1 MSERR
6 IGVYLIL
13 IGSLGMA
20 FATGRTFFFNV
31 AYLFGALLIGSW
43 LWARTSTFGVR
54 IARRTPTRQTAVG
67 RSFDEQ
73 LSVINIS
80 WLPKLWLEVRDGS
93 TLPNHHVS
101 RVATLLWPRGKQE
114 WSVQT
119 VCSTRGQ
126 FTLGPMTL
134 VGGDPFGLFQSTRRL
149 SATASVLVYPASV
162 PVESFIALAG
172 EMSGGDSDRR
182 KAQFVTT
189 NAAGIRDYQPG
200 DSMNRIHWRSS
211 ARRDQL
217 LVKEFEIDPLG
228 DVWLWLDLSAQS
240 LVDALSLSTPLPYP
254 SAYLSESQPYIPP
267 STEEYAI
274 VIAASLA
281 RYFLTADR
289 ALGFI
294 THCPNRVMLPP
305 DRGARQLIKVQET
318 LALAHSGAYG
328 NAPGSGLTLAQ
339 AMVADGHAP
348 SRGSTVVVVSADL
361 SPAWGAE
368 AYRIKQ
374 RGAKISAVLIDP
386 SSFGSAEHADDQAIR
401 LENGG
406 IVTRVVRY
414 GDNLSAALAG

>member
-6 IGVYLIL
+6 IGVYLLL
-13 IGSLGMA
+13 IGSLGMG
-20 FATGRTFFFNV
+20 FVTGRAFFFNV

-43 LWARTSTFGVR
+43 LWARTSTFGVQ

-67 RSFDEQ
+67 RTFDEQ
-73 LSVINIS
+73 LSVINTS

-93 TLPNHHVS
+93 TLPDHHVS
-101 RVATLLWPRGKQE
+101 RVSTLLWPRGKQE
-114 WSVQT
+114 WSAQT

-134 VGGDPFGLFQSTRRL
+134 VGGDPFGLFQSKRQLT
-149 SATASVLVYPASV
+149 ATASVLVFPASV
-162 PVESFIALAG
+162 PVESFVAMSG
-172 EMSGGDSDRR
+172 DQSGGDSDRR

-240 LVDALSLSTPLPYP
+240 LIDALSLTAPMPYP
-254 SAYLSESQPYIPP
+254 PAYLSESQPYIPP
-267 STEEYAI
+267 SSEEYAI
-274 VIAASLA
+274 VIASSLA
-281 RYFLTADR
+281 RYFLSADR

-294 THCPNRVMLPP
+294 THCPNRVMLHP
-305 DRGARQLIKVQET
+305 DRGVRQLMKIQET
-318 LALAHSGAYG
+318 LAMAHSGAYG
-328 NAPGSGLTLAQ
+328 DAPGSGLSLAQ
-339 AMVADGHAP
+339 AMIADGHAP
-348 SRGSTVVVVSADL
+348 GRGSTVVIVSADL
-361 SPAWGAE
+361 SPSWGAE

-374 RGAKISAVLIDP
+374 RGAKVSVVLIDP
-386 SSFGSAEHADDQAIR
+386 ASFGGTEHAELQAIR

-406 IVTRVVRY
+406 MATRVVRY
-414 GDNLSAALAG
+414 GDNLSASLAG